1 MISYAGL
8 PALLAALAVFA
19 WCVRVV
25 KLPKPPKPL
34 ETAHKIGSLGAS
46 GEELKEL
53 GKRLEALKIPVSPEL
68 FSAGRVV
75 ITAMPAM
82 MGLFLVLDGYIQGL
96 IFILSAPLARRL
108 PGIFLDF
115 MEKKRKEELVRDFPL
130 MLDQV
135 KIYAKAAGY
144 YHAMKIVSRSFKGA
158 LGRELALLSAEMELV
173 GLVEA
178 VKSFAARCGVPEISD
193 FARIIMVAES
203 TGADISG
210 ILVNYSNT
218 ARQKQVSRIKRK
230 IKIQPILMSILPGI
244 LLIIFMMMFIM
255 PLVTSIIHQINA
267 IK

>member
-19 WCVRVV
+19 WCVRLV
-25 KLPKPPKPL
+25 KLPGPL
-34 ETAHKIGSLGAS
+34 EAVNKVGSLGMS
-46 GEELKEL
+46 GEELKEM
-53 GKRLEALKIPVSPEL
+53 GKRLEALKVPVSPEL

-75 ITAMPAM
+75 ITAMPAV
-82 MGLFLVLDGYIQGL
+82 MGLFLVMDGYIQGL
-96 IFILSAPLARRL
+96 IFILSAPMARRL
-108 PGIFLDF
+108 PGIFLNF

-130 MLDQV
+130 MVDQV
-135 KIYAKAAGY
+135 KIYAMAAGY
-144 YHAMKIVSRSFKGA
+144 YYAIKIVSGSFKGA

-178 VKSFAARCGVPEISD
+178 VKNFAARCAVPEISD
-193 FARIIMVAES
+193 FARIIIVHET

-210 ILVNYSNT
+210 ILVNYSNM

-255 PLVTSIIHQINA
+255 PLVTGIIQQINT